1 MHYVDCDGEMEE
13 AATSVSRKRL
23 MMKNPNFRPY
33 KRYISIK
40 RKVLR
45 HFSFDTAISDRVGK
59 RAPAY

>member
-1 MHYVDCDGEMEE
+1 MEE